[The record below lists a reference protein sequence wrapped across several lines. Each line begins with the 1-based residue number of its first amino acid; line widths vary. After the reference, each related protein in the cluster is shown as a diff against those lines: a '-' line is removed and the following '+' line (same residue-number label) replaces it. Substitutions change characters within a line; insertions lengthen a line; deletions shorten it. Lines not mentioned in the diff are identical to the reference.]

1 MKKLICH
8 DCQKELEKGDE
19 FVLYEVVSDKFIKCK
34 ACYQKDPVLK
44 NFKKA
49 EVYSRVVGYIR
60 PVAQWNGAKQ
70 AEFGDRKEF
79 NVNCCVPAKKKT
91 VVKKAKSAAKKKV
104 VTKKKVTKKK

>member
-8 DCQKELEKGDE
+8 DCQKELVKGDE

-60 PVAQWNGAKQ
+60 PVQQWNNGKQ
-70 AEFGDRKEF
+70 AEYGDRKEF
-79 NVNCCVPAKKKT
+79 DVNCSVPVKKKSVAKK
-91 VVKKAKSAAKKKV
+91 VKPAI
-104 VTKKKVTKKK
+104 KKKVTKKK